1 MNLYKTIGQHT
12 HQVLPHQVV
21 AGWLESYKRP
31 NDKIKS
37 LGEAGLL
44 LPIKKGLY
52 IAGPVFDTKP
62 ESFLIANHI
71 LGPSYVSTESALSY
85 YGLIP
90 ERVYAVTSITTKSSR
105 EFDTPVGRFTYR
117 QLPLPYYAFG
127 LTRVELADEQFVM
140 MASPEK
146 AICDQIVTSKG
157 VVFRSVSACRDYLL
171 GNMRMDEKRV
181 KELNKNEILS
191 WIAEAPKSE
200 SLRMLVKTIEK
211 L

>member
-1 MNLYKTIGQHT
+1 MNLYRTIGQHA
-12 HQVLPHQVV
+12 HQVLPHQIV

-37 LGEAGLL
+37 LGKEGLL
-44 LPIKKGLY
+44 QSIKKGLY
-52 IAGPVFDTKP
+52 IAGPVFDKKP

-90 ERVYAVTSITTKSSR
+90 ERVYAVTSMTTKSSR
-105 EFDTPVGRFTYR
+105 GFDTPVGHFAYR

-127 LTRVELADEQFVM
+127 LTRIELSDEQFAM

-146 AICDQIVTSKG
+146 AICDQIVTTKG
-157 VVFRSVSACRDYLL
+157 VVLRSVSACHDYLVE
-171 GNMRMDEKRV
+171 NMRMDEKSVR
-181 KELNKNEILS
+181 ELNTTEIS
-191 WIAEAPKSE
+191 AWISDAPKNE